1 MSETSKRVE
10 SNALSANGEPVISIL
25 ALLLLLLVLLLWL
38 LLLTL
43 ERMSTRCVPANQR
56 ESVDK
61 RRNALCPRISNVRR
75 AECMERE
82 KRPGREEKGTNNSIR
97 EKTRN
102 QRRKQIYLF
111 GLAMG
116 NVYNRMIQ
124 QGGRRR
130 RGRRKKREREN
141 GRQHEVEAATVF
153 SFARFFSSSSS
164 LPMRSV

>member
-75 AECMERE
+75 AECVERE
-82 KRPGREEKGTNNSIR
+82 KRPGE
-97 EKTRN
+97 
-102 QRRKQIYLF
+102 
-111 GLAMG
+111 
-116 NVYNRMIQ
+116 
-124 QGGRRR
+124 
-130 RGRRKKREREN
+130 RKKERIIRLEKKQETRDEN
-141 GRQHEVEAATVF
+141 RYTC
-153 SFARFFSSSSS
+153 
-164 LPMRSV
+164 SVSQWAMFTIE